1 MIWRVRAMNGYL
13 RHLVLVC
20 VVTALGAC
28 AAPQVRH
35 HKDFITPRPPQRT
48 EAAPRDGAIYH
59 ASTSM
64 ALFEDVKAR
73 RVGDL
78 LTVILAEKTD
88 AQKQASTS
96 TDKNTGVSMS
106 NPTLLGGALSFN
118 SPGFMPKRD
127 LTLETSLDSS
137 SKFKGQG
144 DSSQSNSLTGNVTV
158 TVVDVLSN
166 GNLVVRGEKAIGIN
180 QGEEYVRVSG
190 VVRPVDVA
198 TDNTV
203 ISTKLAD
210 ANISYSG
217 SGFMADSNRMG
228 WLTRFLNSKWWP
240 F

>member
-1 MIWRVRAMNGYL
+1 MDRYFKCL
-13 RHLVLVC
+13 TLVA
-20 VVTALGAC
+20 VVTVLGAC
-28 AAPQVRH
+28 ASPQVRR
-35 HKDFITPRPPQRT
+35 HKDFINPRPQPTAQ
-48 EAAPRDGAIYH
+48 AVPRDGSIYH

-73 RVGDL
+73 HVGDL
-78 LTVILAEKTD
+78 LTVVLAEKTD

-106 NPTLLGGALSFN
+106 NPTLLGGPLSFN
-118 SPGFMPKRD
+118 APGFMPKRD
-127 LTLETSLDSS
+127 LTLETKLDSS

-180 QGEEYVRVSG
+180 QGEEYIRVSG

-203 ISTKLAD
+203 LSTKLAD

-217 SGFMADSNRMG
+217 SGFVADSNQMG

>member
-1 MIWRVRAMNGYL
+1 MKGYVK
-13 RHLVLVC
+13 HLILIS
-20 VVTALGAC
+20 VVTALSAC
-28 AAPQVRH
+28 AAPQVKR
-35 HKDFITPRPPQRT
+35 HKDFINPRPQPLSRAT
-48 EAAPRDGAIYH
+48 PEDGSIYH
-59 ASTSM
+59 SSTSM
-64 ALFEDVKAR
+64 ALFQDVKAR

-78 LTVILAEKTD
+78 LTVVLAEKTD

-96 TDKNTGVSMS
+96 TDRSTGVGVS

-118 SPGFMPKRD
+118 SPGFMPKRK
-127 LTLETSLDSS
+127 LTLESSLNSS
-137 SKFKGQG
+137 SKFKGNG

-180 QGEEYVRVSG
+180 QGEEYIRVSG
-190 VVRPVDVA
+190 VVRPVDVD

-203 ISTKLAD
+203 LSTKLAD

-217 SGFMADSNRMG
+217 SGFVADSNRMG
-228 WLTRFLNSKWWP
+228 WLARFFNSKWWP